1 MWRFLNIGLVV
12 WALVVG
18 LSVAGLST
26 ATVAIAET
34 APDSIVTV
42 DVVSPYKLIEDVTAE
57 VLEKIEA
64 HRAKIDEGGSEAEKE
79 QDLRCFFDG
88 IDGVLSRVIDFDWI
102 ARNVMG
108 PYGKTASSAQRATF
122 SEAFRAGLV
131 ATYGRGLLSYSD
143 QEIVV
148 LPGAEDYTIKRKI
161 TVRQEIRGADGN
173 YPLEYTMGLSKAGQ
187 WRVIN
192 VIINGINLGKT
203 FRNQF
208 VQASQKNGGDIDTV
222 IANWGSEVI

>member
-1 MWRFLNIGLVV
+1 MWRFLNMGFLACMFGASVVIGPIII
-12 WALVVG
+12 G
-18 LSVAGLST
+18 P
-26 ATVAIAET
+26 VAIAATT
-34 APDSIVTV
+34 ANGAVAADL
-42 DVVSPYKLIEDVTAE
+42 VSPYKLIEDVTAE
-57 VLEKIEA
+57 VLLKIEV
-64 HRAKIDEGGSEAEKE
+64 HRAKTNDAGSEAEKE
-79 QDLRCFFDG
+79 KDLSCFFDG
-88 IDGVLSRVIDFDWI
+88 IDTILSRVIDFDWI

-148 LPGAEDYTIKRKI
+148 LSGDEDYTIKRKI
-161 TVRQEIRGADGN
+161 TVRQEIRGADTN
-173 YPLEYTMGLSKAGQ
+173 YPLEYTMGLSKVGE

-192 VIINGINLGKT
+192 VIINGINLGKI
-203 FRNQF
+203 FRKQF